1 MEQTEKLEEFMQSVS
16 SCVVCHAPVSKSST
30 GVIAPF
36 LARRIWN
43 APSFPAKL
51 MHCGGCGF
59 KFFNPRLDGDEEK
72 RLYADYRSE
81 EYRELRQS
89 YEPWYSKSFND
100 GLSAPTGMK
109 VRKDTLRRVLSPY
122 LAGLQ
127 IRTILDF
134 GGNRGELIEDLLP
147 NTERYVFDIS
157 NLETLPGIG
166 HLRAKEDCKGRQ
178 WDLVICSNVLEHVGD
193 PQRTMEEIS
202 EIGNKGTLIFVE
214 VPQES
219 PAGLKNI
226 AKRLTQLAILL
237 ATRPSIGFR
246 LFRPSLI
253 YLMHEHVNFFCQEAL
268 RHLVD
273 SMHWEIVADG
283 QYDIR
288 SYKFGIYRVTSGTM
302 TWCLARK
309 P

>member
-1 MEQTEKLEEFMQSVS
+1 MEQKPKLEKCMQSVS
-16 SCVVCHAPVSKSST
+16 NCVICHAPISKSST
-30 GVIAPF
+30 GVTAPF

-43 APSFPAKL
+43 APSFPVKL

-81 EYRELRQS
+81 EYQKSRQS
-89 YEPWYSKSFND
+89 YEPWYSKSFNE

-109 VRKDTLRRVLSPY
+109 VRKDTLRRVLSPH

-134 GGNRGELIEDLLP
+134 GGNRGELIEDLIP

-166 HLRAKEDCKGRQ
+166 HLRGKEDCKGHQ

-193 PQRTMEEIS
+193 PQRTLEDIS
-202 EIGNKGTLIFVE
+202 EISNKGTLIFVE

-219 PAGLKNI
+219 PAGPKNI
-226 AKRLTQLAILL
+226 AKRLTQLAILMV
-237 ATRPSIGFR
+237 TRPSVALR
-246 LFRPSLI
+246 LCRLALI
-253 YLMHEHVNFFCQEAL
+253 YLMHEHVNFFCPKAL
-268 RHLVD
+268 RHLVN
-273 SMHWEIVADG
+273 SLHWEIVADG
-283 QYDIR
+283 QYEIS

>member
-1 MEQTEKLEEFMQSVS
+1 MEQKPKLEKFMQSVS
-16 SCVVCHAPVSKSST
+16 NCVICHAPISKSST
-30 GVIAPF
+30 GVTAPF

-43 APSFPAKL
+43 APSFPVKL

-81 EYRELRQS
+81 EYQKSRQS
-89 YEPWYSKSFND
+89 YEPWYSKSFNE

-109 VRKDTLRRVLSPY
+109 VRKDTLRRVLSPH

-134 GGNRGELIEDLLP
+134 GGNRGELIEDLIP

-166 HLRAKEDCKGRQ
+166 HLRGEEDCKGHQ

-193 PQRTMEEIS
+193 PQRTLEDIS
-202 EIGNKGTLIFVE
+202 EISNKGTLIFVE

-219 PAGLKNI
+219 PAGPKNI
-226 AKRLTQLAILL
+226 AKRLTQLAILMV
-237 ATRPSIGFR
+237 TRPSVALR
-246 LFRPSLI
+246 LCRLALI
-253 YLMHEHVNFFCQEAL
+253 YLMHEHVNFFCPKAL
-268 RHLVD
+268 RHLVN
-273 SMHWEIVADG
+273 SLHWEIVEDG
-283 QYDIR
+283 QYEIS